1 MSGGGSSKG
10 LSISGGEGGTSA
22 GNTGGNNTSSVGD
35 SGASATP
42 AGNNGDTEP
51 TTTGNAANQPS
62 TITPGIPTN
71 NTPTITSGIGSG
83 AVTYPITTPNNPV
96 TNTIGGV
103 GNYGISTSSTNDTP
117 KPSPTQSISQPPID
131 SGNTFNTKGIS
142 DSLGGLNGV
151 LTQSL
156 TVQQQMLSTLM
167 QIAGSIGP
175 DKLNQMLNGM
185 QANKEST
192 PESKPTTVDPNNSTK
207 NFPKELP
214 VNLSRKIYA

>member
-1 MSGGGSSKG
+1 MGSY
-10 LSISGGEGGTSA
+10 
-22 GNTGGNNTSSVGD
+22 
-35 SGASATP
+35 GA
-42 AGNNGDTEP
+42 
-51 TTTGNAANQPS
+51 
-62 TITPGIPTN
+62 
-71 NTPTITSGIGSG
+71 
-83 AVTYPITTPNNPV
+83 TTPN
-96 TNTIGGV
+96 TGV
-103 GNYGISTSSTNDTP
+103 VPNTP
-117 KPSPTQSISQPPID
+117 KPSPTQAINQPPID
-131 SGNTFNTKGIS
+131 SGNTFNTKGME
-142 DSLGGLNGV
+142 DSLNGLNGV